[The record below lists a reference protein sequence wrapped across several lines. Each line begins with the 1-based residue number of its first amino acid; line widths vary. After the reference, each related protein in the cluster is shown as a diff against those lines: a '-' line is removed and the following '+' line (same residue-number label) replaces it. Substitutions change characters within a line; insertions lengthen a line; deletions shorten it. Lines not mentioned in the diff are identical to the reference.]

1 MSRSLLFFVLSTL
14 FARHAGYGQGRTY
27 AVVVGIADYKIGSYR
42 NGDLRY
48 ADSDARQVNAFLK
61 SAKGGNVPVTH
72 IRQLLNAQ
80 ATYRAVIQAT
90 SLFGQA
96 KPADRVLLYFSGHGQ
111 ANGFL
116 PYDVQPGRANT
127 VLTYEIIKAAFRRS
141 RATTK
146 LCIAD
151 ACLSGG
157 MTQSASAQT
166 RAVASNLSAGTNVAM
181 LLASRATQPAVEDG
195 RRAGG
200 TFTYYLLKGLQGLA
214 DRDADHIVTIRELHA
229 YVSPRVGR
237 ATGGR
242 QSPVFYGH
250 FPDTMPMS
258 YL

>member
-1 MSRSLLFFVLSTL
+1 MSRPLLLFVLITL
-14 FARHAGYGQGRTY
+14 FSGHVGHGQGRTY
-27 AVVVGIADYKIGSYR
+27 AVVIGIADYKIGSYR

-48 ADSDARQVNAFLK
+48 ADSDARQVSAFLK
-61 SAKGGNVPVTH
+61 SGKGGSVPATH

-80 ATYRAVIQAT
+80 ATYRAVIEAI

-157 MTQSASAQT
+157 MTQSTAAQT
-166 RAVASNLSAGTNVAM
+166 QAVASNLSAGTNVAM
-181 LLASRATQPAVEDG
+181 LLASRATQLAVEDG

-200 TFTYYLLKGLQGLA
+200 TFTYFLLKGLQGMA
-214 DRDADHIVTIRELHA
+214 DRDANGIVTIRELHA
-229 YVSPRVGR
+229 YVSPRVR
-237 ATGGR
+237 QATGGR

-250 FPDTMPMS
+250 FPDTMPLS